1 MKRRIVALV
10 VALLIPIGA
19 AAVGAFDDEKPTNE
33 EVMKAVFSKKSG
45 KFTTVLKKQVAASPV
60 EWEEL
65 QKTTEEINKFGK
77 ALGKND
83 PEKGDKESWKKLTD
97 KLAENTKKLDDAADG
112 KDLAKVKDVQKAIGG
127 SCKACHD
134 AHRGQ

>member
-1 MKRRIVALV
+1 MKSWIVVLTVAL
-10 VALLIPIGA
+10 IP
-19 AAVGAFDDEKPTNE
+19 VGAVSFGAFQDEETPKPE
-33 EVMKAVFSKKSG
+33 AIMKALFKKNSG
-45 KFTTVLKKQVAASPV
+45 KFSTVLKKQVEAAKPD
-60 EWEEL
+60 WDAI

-112 KDLAKVKDVQKAIGG
+112 KDLAKVKDAQKAIGG
-127 SCKACHD
+127 SCKACHEV
-134 AHRGQ
+134 HRGQ